1 MFLWEFLYV
10 NFIAKDRIM
19 KNTFGEFIKQ
29 KRIESNISLRAFSD
43 LIDISPEYL
52 SKIENNLRAAPSKNV
67 IEKIATQLILN
78 DLENETLFELAAESK
93 PYASLALDLVEY
105 IKENEMIY
113 KTLRIAKRYNIKNEE
128 WQEIYEFI
136 ISKHM

>member
-1 MFLWEFLYV
+1 
-10 NFIAKDRIM
+10 M